1 MENPTFQTCRT
12 SETSRMEFRRNDR
25 HLNAKATHS
34 TMYSTMAKLRV
45 CGKKSLNLTHSALE
59 EKKTYTAKLTKSR
72 PMFFKTSLFFVSY
85 LFFIVAIEGY
95 FFY

>member
-12 SETSRMEFRRNDR
+12 SETSKKEFRRNDR
-25 HLNAKATHS
+25 HPNAKATHS

-59 EKKTYTAKLTKSR
+59 EREEKNLHCQTHKIKTHV
-72 PMFFKTSLFFVSY
+72 F
-85 LFFIVAIEGY
+85 
-95 FFY
+95 